1 MYKPNNIVSALF
13 RSPILWGGLATV
25 VFYALI
31 RKGLIAGEFV
41 ERYFA
46 SHPVEYVATAMFLV
60 ALAALAI
67 KLVELSTQTAALG
80 RFNFDRDPDGRQTVE
95 DCEPL
100 LQQLAQAPPRLQDGY
115 LIRRLREV
123 LEYVWRKGDADS
135 LDEELRHLSD
145 VDAFRSHDSYAL
157 VRIIIWAIPI
167 LGFLGT
173 VIGITLAVAKLSP
186 QQIETSIT
194 EVTAGLGVAFDTT
207 ALSLGLS
214 MVLMFAMYLTSR
226 IETRLVADVDAK
238 VSAEMVG
245 RFEHF
250 GGSDGGGQLALLRR
264 MTDRVVES
272 SEQLVAG
279 QAELWKS
286 TIDEAHQRWK
296 SLSGEAADRLQQTF
310 CNSLNDA
317 LGRHTSAISAQQE
330 QLIRQGEI
338 LLKVVEA
345 TGQIRQLETALN
357 ENLSALAGSNDFS
370 KTVLSLS
377 AAINLLTARLD
388 DGDQRTARVD
398 LSGDQHRETAA

>member
-1 MYKPNNIVSALF
+1 MNKPINFVAAMF

-31 RKGLIAGEFV
+31 RKGLIGGEFV

-46 SHPVEYVATAMFLV
+46 SHPVEYVATTMFLV
-60 ALAALAI
+60 AMAALAI
-67 KLVELSTQTAALG
+67 KLLDLSAQTAALG
-80 RFNFDRDPDGRQTVE
+80 KFSLDREPDGQHTVE

-115 LIRRLREV
+115 LIRRLREALV
-123 LEYVWRKGDADS
+123 YVWRKGDADS
-135 LDEELRHLSD
+135 LDDELRHLSD
-145 VDAFRSHDSYAL
+145 VDAYRSHESYSL
-157 VRIIIWAIPI
+157 VRIIVWAIPI

-214 MVLMFAMYLTSR
+214 MVLMFAMYVTSR

-245 RFEHF
+245 RFQQRDK
-250 GGSDGGGQLALLRR
+250 DGDGQSALLRR
-264 MTDRVVES
+264 MADQIMQS
-272 SEQLVAG
+272 SQQLVAG
-279 QAELWKS
+279 QAEVWKS
-286 TIDEAHQRWK
+286 TIDEAHQRWQ
-296 SLSGEAADRLQQTF
+296 SLSGETAEQLRQTF
-310 CNSLNDA
+310 SDSLNEA
-317 LGRHTSAISAQQE
+317 LGRHTTVISDQQQ
-330 QLIRQGEI
+330 QLIRQGEL

-345 TGQIRQLETALN
+345 TGQVRQLETALN
-357 ENLSALAGSNDFS
+357 ENLSALAGSHDFS
-370 KTVLSLS
+370 KTVISLS

-388 DGDQRTARVD
+388 DDGQRAGRVD
-398 LSGDQHRETAA
+398 LSDNQPRETAA